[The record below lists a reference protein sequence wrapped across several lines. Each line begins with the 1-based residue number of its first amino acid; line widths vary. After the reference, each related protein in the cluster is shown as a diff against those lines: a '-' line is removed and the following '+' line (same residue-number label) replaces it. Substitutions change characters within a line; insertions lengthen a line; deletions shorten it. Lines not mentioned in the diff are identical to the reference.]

1 MTLQSKAQERSQA
14 GDTDLVLLDGMSTE
28 KIDEAGQ
35 GKHMEGGEERRAG
48 SRKEPWEML
57 ALGGL

>member
-14 GDTDLVLLDGMSTE
+14 GDTDLVLSDGMSTE

-48 SRKEPWEML
+48 
-57 ALGGL
+57 